1 MRWVE
6 HVALM
11 GEEMNMYR
19 VLVGMPEERDH
30 LEYRGVDGM
39 MVSEWMLWRLAGG
52 VWSASSWFRIGPV
65 AGSCKY
71 GDEPAVSGA
80 TELVG

>member
-11 GEEMNMYR
+11 GEEMNVYR

-39 MVSEWMLWRLAGG
+39 MVSEWMLWRFSGG
-52 VWSASSWFRIGPV
+52 VWSASNWFRIG
-65 AGSCKY
+65 AG
-71 GDEPAVSGA
+71 GG
-80 TELVG
+80 LL

>member
-11 GEEMNMYR
+11 GEEMNVYR

-30 LEYRGVDGM
+30 SKDQGVDGRM
-39 MVSEWMLWRLAGG
+39 G
-52 VWSASSWFRIGPV
+52 SAMDLMEI
-65 AGSCKY
+65 
-71 GDEPAVSGA
+71 D
-80 TELVG
+80 